1 MTNFQF
7 RFIVPTNHR
16 KGKEM
21 IDDGFFFSIDEDG
34 LVTIRHDD
42 SEQIRELRETVEQR
56 QLEFYFN
63 TNNRLGFSRSKF
75 ESESNLVRK
84 LLLYC
89 IADLAQNES
98 EICIEQT
105 LLKASAIVWNGFEY
119 QILDNLLGSWK
130 NDEFVIHDEQS
141 DHYRKFEIDRINFAK
156 VGVNGYYG
164 RMLSFTRSGGSLLR
178 FSAGEIAKVMKTKA
192 EAMLKDANLLRS
204 SYLQPSMRD
213 AKFKLTVCSRLQPSD
228 KLAFNFRVIIHDE
241 QLSAAS
247 LCAERFASECS
258 HPSKETYSIS
268 YSQADKLIK
277 EVGAE
282 WQVHDSLSFS
292 SFTANRE
299 FLINWKRKN

>member
-1 MTNFQF
+1 MLD
-7 RFIVPTNHR
+7 
-16 KGKEM
+16 G
-21 IDDGFFFSIDEDG
+21 GFFFSIDEDG

-42 SEQIRELRETVEQR
+42 SEQIRKLREMVDQR

-63 TNNRLGFSRSKF
+63 VNDRLGFSRDKF

-105 LLKASAIVWNGFEY
+105 LLRASAIIWNGFEY
-119 QILDNLLGSWK
+119 QIFDNLLGSWK

-141 DHYRKFEIDRINFAK
+141 DHYHKAEVNRINFAK
-156 VGVNGYYG
+156 VGADGYHG
-164 RMLSFTRSGGSLLR
+164 RMLSFTRSGDSLLR
-178 FSAGEIAKVMKTKA
+178 FSARKIAKAMKIKA

-241 QLSAAS
+241 RLSAAL
-247 LCAERFASECS
+247 LCAERFTSECS
-258 HPSKETYSIS
+258 HPSKEVYSIS
-268 YSQADKLIK
+268 YDQANELV
-277 EVGAE
+277 EETGAK
-282 WQVHDSLSFS
+282 WQIYYGLSFS
-292 SFTANRE
+292 SFVANRE
-299 FLINWKRKN
+299 FLANWQRRSQREN

>member
-1 MTNFQF
+1 
-7 RFIVPTNHR
+7 
-16 KGKEM
+16 M

-34 LVTIRHDD
+34 LVIIRHDD
-42 SEQIRELRETVEQR
+42 SEQIRELRETVKQR

-119 QILDNLLGSWK
+119 QIFDDLLGSWEG
-130 NDEFVIHDEQS
+130 DEFVIHDERS
-141 DHYRKFEIDRINFAK
+141 DHYRRSEIDRINFAK

-178 FSAGEIAKVMKTKA
+178 FSAGKIAKVMKTKA
-192 EAMLKDANLLRS
+192 EAMLKDANLLES
-204 SYLQPSMRD
+204 SYPQPSMPD

-241 QLSAAS
+241 RLSAVL

-268 YSQADKLIK
+268 YSQADKLVK
-277 EVGAE
+277 EVGTE
-282 WQVHDSLSFS
+282 WQIYDGLPFS
-292 SFTANRE
+292 GFIANRE
-299 FLINWKRKN
+299 FLANWQRRNQHAKR